1 MLTLKYG
8 LSPSYVLDEMQWYE
22 VNGLMK
28 YEYYAKKD
36 EWEQARMIGYII
48 AQVNSK
54 KKMKID
60 DITTFYWE
68 DKKDE
73 TVTSKEEFE
82 RLKNKVKEYKE
93 KCKITK

>member
-1 MLTLKYG
+1 MLVLKYG

-36 EWEQARMIGYII
+36 EWEETRLLSYII
-48 AQVNSK
+48 AQVNSRK
-54 KKMKID
+54 KLKID
-60 DITTFYWE
+60 DIMSFYWE
-68 DKKDE
+68 NDQDK
-73 TVTSKEEFE
+73 TATSKEEFE
-82 RLKNKVKEYKE
+82 RLRNKAKEYIK

>member
-1 MLTLKYG
+1 MLVLKYG
-8 LSPSYVLDEMQWYE
+8 LSPNYVLDEMQWYE

-36 EWEQARMIGYII
+36 EWEETRLLSYII

-54 KKMKID
+54 KKLKID
-60 DITTFYWE
+60 DIMSFYWE
-68 DKKDE
+68 NDQDK
-73 TVTSKEEFE
+73 TATSKEEFE
-82 RLKNKVKEYKE
+82 RLRNKAKEYIK

>member
-8 LSPSYVLDEMQWYE
+8 LSPSYVLDEMQMYE

-36 EWEQARMIGYII
+36 EWEETRLLSYII

-54 KKMKID
+54 KKLKID
-60 DITTFYWE
+60 DIMSFHWE
-68 DKKDE
+68 NEQDK
-73 TVTSKEEFE
+73 TATSKEEFE
-82 RLKNKVKEYKE
+82 RLRNKAKEYIK

>member
-36 EWEQARMIGYII
+36 EWEETRLLSYII
-48 AQVNSK
+48 AQVNSRK
-54 KKMKID
+54 KLKID
-60 DITTFYWE
+60 DIMSFYWE
-68 DKKDE
+68 NDQDK
-73 TVTSKEEFE
+73 TATSKEEFE
-82 RLKNKVKEYKE
+82 RLRNKAKEYIK

>member
-36 EWEQARMIGYII
+36 EWEETRLLSYII
-48 AQVNSK
+48 AQVNSRK
-54 KKMKID
+54 KLKID
-60 DITTFYWE
+60 DIMSFHWE
-68 DKKDE
+68 NDQDK

-82 RLKNKVKEYKE
+82 RLRNKAKEYIK

>member
-8 LSPSYVLDEMQWYE
+8 LSPSYVLDEMSMYE

-36 EWEQARMIGYII
+36 EWEETRLLSYMI

-54 KKMKID
+54 KKLKID
-60 DITTFYWE
+60 DIMSFYWE
-68 DKKDE
+68 NDQDK
-73 TVTSKEEFE
+73 TATSKEEFE
-82 RLKNKVKEYKE
+82 RLRNKAKEYISR
-93 KCKITK
+93 CKITK

>member
-1 MLTLKYG
+1 MLVLKHG

-22 VNGLMK
+22 VNGIMK
-28 YEYYAKKD
+28 YEYYSKKD
-36 EWEQARMIGYII
+36 EWEQARMISYII

-82 RLKNKVKEYKE
+82 RLKNKAKEYKE